1 MYNCFFRNIDMI
13 VKTLSTNQ
21 TVDRSL
27 SLSGLPCPIRVSTNY
42 MAFELERSTP
52 RSFCWRAVIDTWLL
66 ISGIKAA
73 SLFSVPF
80 FRNTIF
86 IKKQIQS
93 YFQTQGDYHILHNVA
108 RILELVVPLMEHPRE
123 TFLASLEEDLTRL
136 SVKHGQTVSL

>member
-1 MYNCFFRNIDMI
+1 
-13 VKTLSTNQ
+13 
-21 TVDRSL
+21 
-27 SLSGLPCPIRVSTNY
+27 

-52 RSFCWRAVIDTWLL
+52 RSFCWPAVIDTWLL

-73 SLFSVPF
+73 ALFSVPF

-108 RILELVVPLMEHPRE
+108 RILELVVPLMEHPSE
-123 TFLASLEEDLTRL
+123 TFLASLEEDLMRL